1 MISYEMVGTGKHF
14 KKRGAWV
21 MLLLRMDIANSMRA
35 GTRLLLAILFPVHT
49 EMPDF
54 RPEIIACFLNEMNE

>member
-1 MISYEMVGTGKHF
+1 MGDAAFEDGHCK
-14 KKRGAWV
+14 
-21 MLLLRMDIANSMRA
+21 LREG